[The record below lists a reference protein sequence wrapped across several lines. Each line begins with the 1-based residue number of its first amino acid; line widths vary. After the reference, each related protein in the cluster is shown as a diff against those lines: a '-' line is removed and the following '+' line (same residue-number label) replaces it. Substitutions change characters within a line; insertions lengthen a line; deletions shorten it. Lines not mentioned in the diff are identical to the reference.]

1 MPRPITPALL
11 AQAEKLIND
20 EKLSGREAARRLHLS
35 EAGLRDARKR
45 SRRTEP
51 SRRDPKVTT
60 DGDNASITGPA
71 TEGQVSLAD
80 SEALMRSR
88 GFDPAEWEVRSATV
102 NEWEGPSEDGTRTY
116 HQLKIQLQ
124 RRTPTEWIFPA
135 VDVKPRPLP
144 KRRTGASS
152 FLAVIV
158 GDQQAPY
165 HDPGLHGCFLQ
176 FLADVKP
183 QRGVS
188 LGDGA
193 DFPTISRHRDNPGW
207 AAPVQECIQAFFQV
221 LCDYRDASPDT
232 AWQLLKG
239 NHDHRLETELLNR
252 AERMFGIRPADYPGE
267 AKQDQALSLNR
278 LLHLDRLGVELVEP
292 PVVGDNYEHAQVN
305 LSSQLGVRHGWLTGE
320 NTAAKTLDRLGHSV
334 VVGHTHAQRC
344 TQQTRYD
351 IAGTPTTITCW
362 EAGTMAQI
370 RDGLGFAVRPSWQ
383 QGFVTAQVW
392 PDGSF
397 HVDPATFK
405 DGALYWRDRCWR
417 ARGGL
422 RVAA

>member
-1 MPRPITPALL
+1 MS
-11 AQAEKLIND
+11 D
-20 EKLSGREAARRLHLS
+20 S
-35 EAGLRDARKR
+35 GLRDARKR
-45 SRRTEP
+45 PAKQPQTDRAYVR
-51 SRRDPKVTT
+51 T
-60 DGDNASITGPA
+60 DGDKAELGGPP

-88 GFDPAEWEVRSATV
+88 GFDPAEWELRTATV
-102 NEWEGPSEDGTRTY
+102 NEWEGPGPDGTVRTY
-116 HQLKIQLQ
+116 HQLKINLQ

-144 KRRTGASS
+144 KRSSGLSS
-152 FLAVIV
+152 FMAVIV

-183 QRGVS
+183 ARGVS

-207 AAPVQECIQAFFQV
+207 AAPVQECIQSFFGV
-221 LCDYRDASPDT
+221 LADYRDACPDT
-232 AWQLLKG
+232 TWQLLKG

-252 AERMFGIRPADYPGE
+252 AERMFGIRPADFPGE
-267 AKQDQALSLNR
+267 APQEQALSLRR

-305 LSSQLGVRHGWLTGE
+305 LSTRLGVRHGWLTGE

-351 IAGTPTTITCW
+351 IAGTPETITCW

-397 HVDPATFK
+397 HIDPATYK
-405 DGALYWRDRCWR
+405 DGRLYWRDRTWR
-417 ARGGL
+417 C
-422 RVAA
+422 